1 MRRRDFIKAVTGTV
15 AAWPLDAR
23 AQQNAMSVV
32 GFVHGASPQGAG
44 PSLSAFL
51 KGLSET
57 GYLEGQ
63 NVAIEYRWAEGRI
76 DRLPTL
82 VADLV
87 HRQVAVIAATTT
99 PASLAAKAATTSIP
113 IVFETSAD
121 PVKLGL
127 VASLNRPVGNV
138 TGVTQTNAET
148 APKRLELLHELLPS
162 ARVMALPVNP
172 TDSVLAETAE
182 NAVAAAA
189 RTLGLELRVLRVSTE
204 RDFDTVF
211 AKLPQLQAGGLVI
224 GADVL
229 FTSHI
234 EQLAALTV
242 RHAVPAAYQWR
253 QFAAAGGLLSYGS
266 DVTDAYRLV
275 GIYVGRILKG
285 EKPAD
290 VPSDR
295 RERQPDSQGREAS
308 QPAGSAGYEGRV
320 VHQSQNR
327 QGSWPHRAAIAAR
340 HRRRRDRIGDHFAV
354 RHQKVTAMRK
364 REEIGQDE
372 AAGISTIVCV

>member
-1 MRRRDFIKAVTGTV
+1 MRRRDFIKVV
-15 AAWPLDAR
+15 AGSVGSWPLIAR
-23 AQQNAMSVV
+23 AQQNAMPVV
-32 GFVHGASPQGAG
+32 GFVHGASPQGAA
-44 PSLSAFL
+44 PSLAAFH

-76 DRLPTL
+76 DRLPAL
-82 VADLV
+82 AADLV
-87 HRQVAVIAATTT
+87 HRQVTVITATTT
-99 PASLAAKAATTSIP
+99 PASLAARAATTTIP

-127 VASLNRPVGNV
+127 VASLNRPGGNV

-148 APKRLELLHELLPS
+148 TPKRLQLLHELLPS
-162 ARVMALPVNP
+162 ARVMALLVNP
-172 TDSVLAETAE
+172 TDSVLAETAT
-182 NAVAAAA
+182 NAVVAAA
-189 RTLGLELRVLRVSTE
+189 RTLGLELHVLNAGTE
-204 RDFDTVF
+204 RDFDAVF
-211 AKLPQLQAGGLVI
+211 TKLPQLSAGGLVI

-266 DVTDAYRLV
+266 DVTDAYRLA

-290 VPSDR
+290 LPV
-295 RERQPDSQGREAS
+295 QQAT
-308 QPAGSAGYEGRV
+308 
-320 VHQSQNR
+320 
-327 QGSWPHRAAIAAR
+327 
-340 HRRRRDRIGDHFAV
+340 
-354 RHQKVTAMRK
+354 KVELYINLKTAK
-364 REEIGQDE
+364 
-372 AAGISTIVCV
+372 ALGISVPIPVLGRADEVIE